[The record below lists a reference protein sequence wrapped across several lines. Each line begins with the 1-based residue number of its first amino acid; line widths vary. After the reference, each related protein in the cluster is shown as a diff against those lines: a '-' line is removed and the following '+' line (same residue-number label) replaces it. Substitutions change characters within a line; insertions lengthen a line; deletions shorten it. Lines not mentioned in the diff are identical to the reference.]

1 MPAWVLTA
9 LRLLGIGAGVG
20 AVSGALGDAP
30 GEGIPFLPATID
42 PFERGGFDIF
52 ARKGR
57 GKRHRRRRALT
68 QGDRDDIAFITG
80 MLGAPAGKQFALT
93 LAGRSR

>member
-1 MPAWVLTA
+1 MAPWLLAA
-9 LRLLGIGAGVG
+9 LRMLGAAAGFGVG
-20 AVSGALGDAP
+20 AELAERALDRDVQGTFASTP
-30 GEGIPFLPATID
+30 S
-42 PFERGGFDIF
+42 GGFLGLGGGADGG
-52 ARKGR
+52 GR
-57 GKRHRRRRALT
+57 RRRRRRALT